1 MKSSRVETPHRETDG
16 RTDWTPA
23 IGLGVSRF
31 PQRAAEAGSE
41 SATEQQGTRLCS
53 CFHLTLP
60 TSPHQL
66 TSQYTRCLSSMTADS
81 GARAPV

>member
-41 SATEQQGTRLCS
+41 SARAAGDSPLQLLSPDSAGQ
-53 CFHLTLP
+53 P
-60 TSPHQL
+60 TSAH
-66 TSQYTRCLSSMTADS
+66 
-81 GARAPV
+81 RAAFPP